1 MSRFN
6 VRPITVPPP
15 PVAPLIANKAPNAY
29 RAANGGSS
37 APVAASSLVAA
48 AAATDDKK
56 KGRPSKDEL
65 RRHKMAMA
73 SAGIALLVSDKP
85 TRNKVHKY
93 FAARIETLDEEK
105 R

>member
-6 VRPITVPPP
+6 VRAISVPPP
-15 PVAPLIANKAPNAY
+15 PVAPMISNKAPNAY
-29 RAANGGSS
+29 RAMGSGP
-37 APVAASSLVAA
+37 APVAPPVITGTAA
-48 AAATDDKK
+48 PVDEKK

-73 SAGIALLVSDKP
+73 SAGIALLVGDKP
-85 TRNKVHKY
+85 TKNKVHKY
-93 FAARIETLDEEK
+93 FEARIATLDEEK

>member
-15 PVAPLIANKAPNAY
+15 PVAPIIANKAPNAY

-37 APVAASSLVAA
+37 ASAPVV
-48 AAATDDKK
+48 AATDEKK

-73 SAGIALLVSDKP
+73 SAGIALLVGDKP
-85 TRNKVHKY
+85 TKNKVHKY
-93 FAARIETLDEEK
+93 FEARIATLDEEK

>member
-37 APVAASSLVAA
+37 APAASSLVAA